1 MKNVFESIVT
11 QMTLKCDME
20 MITTNMFE
28 SLSTQMK
35 LKCGDEKLKKNKFE
49 SISTQMMKLRRD
61 EICFPMNN
69 SVNGLLGKYANV
81 NVLQL
86 VIDEYLAQKLPPKQ
100 GGYNVKTVQLVTHR
114 CVNQKLPRNS
124 GGGDMNLTRQMSII
138 VMMKIRKQRGLLT
151 CIQRLLSQNSLE
163 ILQFVIP
170 LSGLYRH
177 LLLCSAW
184 VCFILEGSKIMKAW
198 EGERVHT
205 CMYRTYVDR

>member
-28 SLSTQMK
+28 SFSTQMK

-69 SVNGLLGKYANV
+69 SVIGLLKKYTDV

-86 VIDEYLAQKLPPKQ
+86 VINNYLAQKLPPKP
-100 GGYNVKTVQLVTHR
+100 GGY
-114 CVNQKLPRNS
+114 
-124 GGGDMNLTRQMSII
+124 DMNLTRRVSIRA
-138 VMMKIRKQRGLLT
+138 MMKNTEQRTLLRDV
-151 CIQRLLSQNSLE
+151 QRLLLSPNNLE
-163 ILQFVIP
+163 IL
-170 LSGLYRH
+170 
-177 LLLCSAW
+177 
-184 VCFILEGSKIMKAW
+184 
-198 EGERVHT
+198 
-205 CMYRTYVDR
+205 

>member
-28 SLSTQMK
+28 SFSTQMK

-69 SVNGLLGKYANV
+69 SVIGLLEKYTDV

-86 VIDEYLAQKLPPKQ
+86 VIEKFGTKL
-100 GGYNVKTVQLVTHR
+100 
-114 CVNQKLPRNS
+114 
-124 GGGDMNLTRQMSII
+124 
-138 VMMKIRKQRGLLT
+138 
-151 CIQRLLSQNSLE
+151 
-163 ILQFVIP
+163 
-170 LSGLYRH
+170 
-177 LLLCSAW
+177 SAKVW
-184 VCFILEGSKIMKAW
+184 RI
-198 EGERVHT
+198 
-205 CMYRTYVDR
+205 